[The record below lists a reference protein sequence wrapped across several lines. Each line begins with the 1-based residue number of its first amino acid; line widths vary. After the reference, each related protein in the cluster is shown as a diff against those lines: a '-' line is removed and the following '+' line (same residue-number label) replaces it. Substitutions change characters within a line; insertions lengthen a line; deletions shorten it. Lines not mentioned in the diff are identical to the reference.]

1 VPLSLLLLLLLLHLR
16 RRGKQLLLP
25 FSAITAT

>member
-1 VPLSLLLLLLLLHLR
+1 VPLSLLLLLLLRLR